1 MYTYWLVEILLHL
14 CPFECPSSSG
24 SSFSHPAVRVNRSA
38 QLQSPLAGCMMHSN
52 RVPVAV
58 TVAVSSWQNRTWV
71 RHNFAI
77 SGLVSSL
84 HSELP
89 KSGAKDSFAWL
100 VIFFCLGSYSLIS
113 TGDATFRKN
122 TLKEQPLNTSSET
135 ELLSKTWLSHGL
147 AAIHCYSQLQSMY
160 SCDGS
165 LGACPPQLLQEEY
178 VPNSKNYIGKPSL
191 SSSAPSWFHDG
202 AGAVQ
207 GALRFGDL
215 NVRNQAKHK
224 QTLNP

>member
-1 MYTYWLVEILLHL
+1 
-14 CPFECPSSSG
+14 
-24 SSFSHPAVRVNRSA
+24 
-38 QLQSPLAGCMMHSN
+38 MMHSN